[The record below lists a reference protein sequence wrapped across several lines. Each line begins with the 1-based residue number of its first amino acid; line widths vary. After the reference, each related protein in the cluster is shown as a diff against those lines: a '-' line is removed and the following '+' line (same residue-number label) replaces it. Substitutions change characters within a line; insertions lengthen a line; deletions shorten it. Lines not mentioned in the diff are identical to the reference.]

1 MKEVFEQLILDFHNS
16 ELPLPS
22 KREINISPLSE
33 NVRKAYIFIGMRRSG
48 KTWAMYQR
56 MNELLSQG
64 LDKRKILYINFEDD
78 RLISMQVKDF
88 QSILDAYFGLYPEHL
103 DRPDL
108 HFFFDEMH
116 EVEGWEQFIRRLLDQ
131 GKMHIYISGSSA
143 KLLGKEIAS
152 ALRGRT
158 LVTEIFPFS
167 FREYLNFKGLSLHEK
182 LSTKERVL
190 IAHYMKD
197 FLQYGGF
204 PEAVSLDKRFFNDLL
219 QGYIDSVIYRDIVER
234 YNISNVHAVREL
246 IAFCL
251 QNLSSLISINK
262 IYNTFKSQGESV
274 GKNSIYEFMGYLE
287 DAYCIFSVPLFS
299 HSRRKQAVNPKKIY
313 GADQGFIT
321 AYTVKPRFEEAS
333 RLENAVFCRLRQR
346 TKNIFYYKTKKGE
359 ELDFLTVMPNGKKDL
374 YQVSVSMANKRTY
387 DREVS
392 ALTQAM
398 EELNAKQGIIIT
410 LNDTKTIKLKR
421 GTIRCIPASHWLIEP

>member
-1 MKEVFEQLILDFHNS
+1 MREIFEQLILDFHNS
-16 ELPLPS
+16 KLPIPS
-22 KREINISPLSE
+22 KREINILPLSE

-64 LDKRKILYINFEDD
+64 LDKSKIVYINFEDD
-78 RLISMQVKDF
+78 RLISMRTKDF
-88 QSILDAYFGLYPEHL
+88 QSILDAYFGLYPQYLE
-103 DRPDL
+103 RQDL
-108 HFFFDEMH
+108 YFFFDEIH
-116 EVEGWEQFIRRLLDQ
+116 EVKGWEQFIRRILDQ
-131 GKMHIYISGSSA
+131 EKMHIYISGSSA

-167 FREYLNFKGLSLHEK
+167 FTEYLNFKGLPLSKK
-182 LSTKERVL
+182 LSTKEKAT
-190 IAHYMKD
+190 ISHYMKD

-234 YNISNVHAVREL
+234 YNISNVHVIREL
-246 IAFCL
+246 ITFCL

-262 IYNTFKSQGESV
+262 IYNTFKSQGESI
-274 GKNSIYEFMGYLE
+274 GKNSLYEFMGYLE
-287 DAYCIFSVPLFS
+287 DAYCIFSVPIFS
-299 HSRRKQAVNPKKIY
+299 HSRRKQVVNPKKIY
-313 GADQGFIT
+313 GVDQGFIT
-321 AYTVKPRFEEAS
+321 AYTVKPQFEQAS
-333 RLENAVFCRLRQR
+333 RLENAVFCRLRQ
-346 TKNIFYYKTKKGE
+346 KIGNIFYYKTKNGGE
-359 ELDFLTVMPNGKKDL
+359 VDFLTVMPHGKMAL
-374 YQVSVSMANKRTY
+374 YQVSVSIADKKTY

-398 EELNAKQGIIIT
+398 EELSAKEGVIVT
-410 LNDTKTIKLKR
+410 LNDKKTITLKK
-421 GTIRCIPASHWLIEP
+421 GTIHCIPAWQWLTE

>member
-1 MKEVFEQLILDFHNS
+1 MREVFEQLILDFHNS
-16 ELPLPS
+16 KLPVPS
-22 KREINISPLSE
+22 KREINILPLSK
-33 NVRKAYIFIGMRRSG
+33 NVRKAYVFIGMRRSG
-48 KTWAMYQR
+48 KTLAMYQR

-64 LDKRKILYINFEDD
+64 LDKRKIVYINFEDD
-78 RLISMQVKDF
+78 RLISMQTKDF
-88 QSILDAYFGLYPEHL
+88 QSILDAYFGLYPQYLE
-103 DRPDL
+103 RQDL
-108 HFFFDEMH
+108 HFFFDEIH
-116 EVEGWEQFIRRLLDQ
+116 EVKGWEQFIRRILDQ
-131 GKMHIYISGSSA
+131 EKMRIYISGSSA

-167 FREYLNFKGLSLHEK
+167 FTEYLNFKGLPLSKK
-182 LSTKERVL
+182 LSTKEKAMVS
-190 IAHYMKD
+190 HCMKD

-219 QGYIDSVIYRDIVER
+219 QGYVDSVIYRDIVER
-234 YNISNVHAVREL
+234 YNISNVHVMREL
-246 IAFCL
+246 ITFCL

-262 IYNTFKSQGESV
+262 IYNTFKSQGESI
-274 GKNSIYEFMGYLE
+274 GKNSLYEFMGYLE
-287 DAYCIFSVPLFS
+287 EAYCIFSVPIFS

-321 AYTVKPRFEEAS
+321 AYTVKPQFETAS

-346 TKNIFYYKTKKGE
+346 IENIFYYKTKKGGE
-359 ELDFLTVMPNGKKDL
+359 VDFLTVMPHGEMSL
-374 YQVSVSMANKRTY
+374 YQASVSIANKKTY

-398 EELNAKQGIIIT
+398 EELSVKDGIIIT
-410 LNDTKTIKLKR
+410 LNDKKTITLKK
-421 GTIRCIPASHWLIEP
+421 GTIRCIPAWQWLTE

>member
-1 MKEVFEQLILDFHNS
+1 MREVFEQLILDFHNS
-16 ELPLPS
+16 KLLVPS
-22 KREINISPLSE
+22 KREINILPLSK
-33 NVRKAYIFIGMRRSG
+33 NVRKAYVFIGMRRSG

-64 LDKRKILYINFEDD
+64 LDKSKIVYINFEDD
-78 RLISMQVKDF
+78 RLISMQTKDF
-88 QSILDAYFGLYPEHL
+88 QSILDAYFGLYPQYLE
-103 DRPDL
+103 RQDL
-108 HFFFDEMH
+108 HFFFDEIH
-116 EVEGWEQFIRRLLDQ
+116 EVKGWEQFIRRILDQ
-131 GKMHIYISGSSA
+131 EKMRIYISGSSA

-167 FREYLNFKGLSLHEK
+167 FTEYLNFKGLPLSKK
-182 LSTKERVL
+182 LSTKEKAMVS
-190 IAHYMKD
+190 HCMKD

-219 QGYIDSVIYRDIVER
+219 QGYVDSVIYRDIVER
-234 YNISNVHAVREL
+234 YNISNVHVMREL
-246 IAFCL
+246 ITFCL

-262 IYNTFKSQGESV
+262 IYNTFKSQGESI
-274 GKNSIYEFMGYLE
+274 GKNSLYEFMGYLE
-287 DAYCIFSVPLFS
+287 EAYCIFSVPIFS

-321 AYTVKPRFEEAS
+321 AYTVKPQFETAS

-346 TKNIFYYKTKKGE
+346 IENIFYYKTKKGGE
-359 ELDFLTVMPNGKKDL
+359 VDFLTVMPHGEMAL
-374 YQVSVSMANKRTY
+374 YQASVSIANKKTY

-398 EELNAKQGIIIT
+398 EELSVKDGIIIT
-410 LNDTKTIKLKR
+410 LNDKKTITLKK
-421 GTIRCIPASHWLIEP
+421 GAIRCIPAWQWLTE